1 MSIQHFLSAAALYYQ
16 QLRQLQKQST
26 FPILQEGLVFN
37 CPLNWRKRHNLAVQQ
52 ISKPYLAKFDLALP
66 HIVHVGVTTICNLRC
81 PACPTGTKA
90 LGRPGQHLD
99 FQVYRRMVDELRSSL
114 LLMLFW
120 DWGESLLH
128 PRITDMIAYAKR
140 SHIKTVLSTNAS
152 MPFDDQRLERLVAS
166 GLDVLIVCV
175 DGLTQATH
183 EKYRT
188 GSKLSTVL
196 DFGRRLVQTR
206 QRLGVRYPVLEFR
219 TLATQY
225 NEPELPALLR
235 LAEDIGADF
244 FTLKSLRPFDY
255 RGHDVDKEMVPLN
268 PSLARYAYE
277 ATTITE
283 ASRRQEQGGP
293 LRCGKPMF
301 APTLNSNGELAFC
314 SYAHFADE
322 IFGNLALGGFK
333 KLWRSAQARHKRL
346 AFLQQEGTRSCG
358 QCYFRSDHKPCILYT
373 VPFRPLPAGITV
385 ARPVSTEAFLHAVEG
400 ANTKRPAA

>member
-1 MSIQHFLSAAALYYQ
+1 MPIQRYISAAALYYQ
-16 QLRQLQKQST
+16 HLRQLQKQST

-52 ISKPYLAKFDLALP
+52 ISKPFLAKFDLALP

-90 LGRPGQHLD
+90 LDRPGQHLD
-99 FQVYRRMVDELRSSL
+99 FQVYRRMVDELRGSL

-166 GLDVLIVCV
+166 GLDVLMVCV

-196 DFGRRLVQTR
+196 DFGRRLAQTR
-206 QRLGVRYPVLEFR
+206 QRLGVRYPVFEFR

-225 NEPELPALLR
+225 NEPELPALLS
-235 LAEDIGADF
+235 LAEEVGADVF
-244 FTLKSLRPFDY
+244 NLKSLRPFDY
-255 RGHDVDKEMVPLN
+255 RGHDLGQEMVPLN
-268 PSLARYAYE
+268 PKLARYANE
-277 ATTITE
+277 QD
-283 ASRRQEQGGP
+283 ASVVTKSREHAGP

-322 IFGNLALGGFK
+322 IFGHLALGGFK

-373 VPFRPLPAGITV
+373 VPLSPLPAGITV
-385 ARPVSTEAFLHAVEG
+385 ARPVSKDAFLQAVEG
-400 ANTKRPAA
+400 ANTERPAA